1 MKLCCVPG
9 CSVGYELGIHVA
21 LRPLRQSVLL
31 VMLVF
36 DCCPREYPAM
46 YVASIIVLCTGF
58 VSQTRKL
65 SVQCVV
71 LGVSTVLYSAD
82 STFRPLP
89 RT

>member
-21 LRPLRQSVLL
+21 LRLLRRSVLL

-46 YVASIIVLCTGF
+46 WPASSHAVHRFCFPDKEIECAMRGVR
-58 VSQTRKL
+58 RKHR
-65 SVQCVV
+65 
-71 LGVSTVLYSAD
+71 AI
-82 STFRPLP
+82 
-89 RT
+89 

>member
-46 YVASIIVLCTGF
+46 YVASIIVLSLIPRLSCVGREKRVWYTLF
-58 VSQTRKL
+58 AHAQLSQDFWEF
-65 SVQCVV
+65 
-71 LGVSTVLYSAD
+71 GN
-82 STFRPLP
+82 FP
-89 RT
+89 